1 VTAPAATPDLLPNAI
16 AEAPFGTFFLPG
28 PTEVRPAV
36 LAAMLRPM
44 IPHRG
49 AEFEALYAR
58 CDAGLRRV
66 FRTERPV
73 YLSSSSATGL
83 MEGAVRAAPAGPVL
97 AVVTGA
103 FSERFADIARACG
116 RDVRV
121 LDVPW
126 GRAAD
131 PDDLARALAADR
143 FAAVTV
149 VHSETSTG
157 ALTDVRAVAAAARA
171 HGAACLVDSVTGVG
185 GAELHADAWQLDF
198 VLTGSQKALALP
210 AGLAFGVASAAFAA
224 GAVARP
230 AAEAA
235 RGRYFD
241 LAEFEAYAAKRQT
254 PNTPA
259 LSLFY
264 ALDAQLAAMADGEPI
279 EARWA
284 RHRAMAEQTWAWV
297 DARAAR
303 FGVGVL
309 APAGE
314 RSPTVTAVTLPEG
327 LDSAAVVR
335 AVAARGYTI
344 GSGYGR
350 LKATTFRVGHMG
362 DHTPETLAG
371 CLAACDDAL
380 VGLTTAGAVGPV
392 VGRDRRAGP

>member
-1 VTAPAATPDLLPNAI
+1 MTATN
-16 AEAPFGTFFLPG
+16 APFGTFFLPG

-36 LAAMLRPM
+36 LAAMLQPM

-49 AEFEALYAR
+49 AHFEALYAR

-83 MEGAVRAAPAGPVL
+83 MEGAVRAAPPGAIL

-116 RDVRV
+116 RTVQV
-121 LDVPW
+121 LDVEW

-131 PDDLARALAADR
+131 PDDVARALDAGAPDGGR
-143 FAAVTV
+143 FSAVTV

-157 ALTDVRAVAAAARA
+157 ALTDVRAVAAVARA
-171 HGAACLVDSVTGVG
+171 RGAACLVDSVTGLG
-185 GAELHADAWQLDF
+185 GAELHTDAWQLDF

-210 AGLAFGVASAAFAA
+210 PGLAFGVASAEFIAA
-224 GAVARP
+224 AAAHP

-235 RGRYFD
+235 RGRYLD
-241 LAEFEAYAAKRQT
+241 LAEFEAYAPKHQT

-264 ALDAQLAAMADGEPI
+264 ALDAQLAAMDSCEPI

-284 RHRAMAEQTWAWV
+284 RHTAMAEQMWAWV

-303 FGVGVL
+303 YGIGVL
-309 APAGE
+309 APPGE
-314 RSPTVTAVTLPEG
+314 RSPTVTAVTLPAWARERRRRARRRRARLRHRRGLRPVEG
-327 LDSAAVVR
+327 DDVPRRPHGRPHARHARWLPGCVR
-335 AVAARGYTI
+335 RRPRGPDRPLTI
-344 GSGYGR
+344 S
-350 LKATTFRVGHMG
+350 
-362 DHTPETLAG
+362 
-371 CLAACDDAL
+371 
-380 VGLTTAGAVGPV
+380 
-392 VGRDRRAGP
+392 RRAG